1 MVTKITSSQEFEE
14 KVLNNKNLVV
24 VDFFADWC
32 GPCKMLG
39 PIFEKVAEE
48 YENVDFVKVNV
59 EEVGEVASKYNVMSI
74 PTLIIF
80 KDGEVKAQQMG
91 ALPETV
97 LKNWIDENK

>member
-1 MVTKITSSQEFEE
+1 
-14 KVLNNKNLVV
+14 
-24 VDFFADWC
+24 
-32 GPCKMLG
+32 MLG